1 MNNSSASSS
10 NNELDSDIEIH
21 LDLHALAMHLS
32 KNPEFVNAIAAHVR
46 TAMLKDVRKMG
57 NLFKTW
63 GGLGVTNQTLP
74 PPTTLNTNQ
83 RNRLS

>member
-1 MNNSSASSS
+1 M
-10 NNELDSDIEIH
+10 
-21 LDLHALAMHLS
+21 S
-32 KNPEFVNAIAAHVR
+32 KNFDSGNISNVEVHIDAAAIGQYLATNPDFVNAIAAQVR

-83 RNRLS
+83 RNRLF